1 MWFFKKR
8 ISLAES
14 GIMEGFTDYHSHIL
28 PGVDDGVQTLDE
40 SLEVLDC
47 LEKLGVQSIWLTPH
61 IMEDIPN
68 ASEKLRERFQLLL
81 QYYSGSINLHLAAEY
96 MLDNL
101 FEERLAEYDLLP
113 IGKDQKHLL
122 VETSYFNPPM
132 GLNNILLRIK
142 AKGYTPIL
150 AHPERYAY
158 MNENDYWRLKGMNVG
173 FQLNLLSLIGAYGPE
188 VQRKAEWLLKNGYY
202 QLSGSD
208 IHSLALWNESV
219 TKKRISGNVFRMLR
233 GIMYSIGVLLTFSMK
248 YISNGT

>member
-8 ISLAES
+8 ISLAGS
-14 GIMEGFTDYHSHIL
+14 GILEGFTDYHSHIL
-28 PGVDDGVQTLDE
+28 PGVDDGIQTLDE
-40 SLEVLDC
+40 SLEALDF
-47 LEKLGVQSIWLTPH
+47 LDKLGVKSIWLTPH
-61 IMEDIPN
+61 VMEDIPN
-68 ASEKLRERFQLLL
+68 TSKKLRECFQLLL
-81 QYYSGSINLHLAAEY
+81 QYYSGGITLHLAAEY

-142 AKGYTPIL
+142 AKGYIPVL

-158 MNENDYWRLKGMNVG
+158 MDEKDYWRLKGMNIG

-188 VQRKAEWLLKNGYY
+188 VRGKAEWLLKNDYY
-202 QLSGSD
+202 QLCGSD
-208 IHSLALWNESV
+208 IHRLTLWKENV
-219 TKKRISGNVFRMLR
+219 TKKKISGNVSQMLR
-233 GIMYSIGVLLTFSMK
+233 GI
-248 YISNGT
+248 ISRHMVVACSSVAKKR